1 MDENSLWGIYLIDV
15 YDNLT
20 LIAEFEGE
28 GLICPIP
35 VKKTP
40 IPPVIPDKI
49 TPGSKE
55 ATVFIQDI
63 YEGEG
68 LKGVPRGTVKS
79 FRVLAYEYAYN
90 KTPSDHGPKVFRVV
104 GILNVC

>member
-1 MDENSLWGIYLIDV
+1 DENSLWGIYLIDV

-20 LIAEFEGE
+20 LIVEFEGE

-90 KTPSDHGPKVFRVV
+90 KTPSDHWAQG
-104 GILNVC
+104 